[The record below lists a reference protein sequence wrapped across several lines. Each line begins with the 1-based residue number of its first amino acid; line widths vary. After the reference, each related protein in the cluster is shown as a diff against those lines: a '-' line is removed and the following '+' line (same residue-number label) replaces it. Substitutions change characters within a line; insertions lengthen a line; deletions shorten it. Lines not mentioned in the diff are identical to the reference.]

1 VVSGMTSG
9 CLCAV
14 VAAGFGAGP
23 TLVAARNPAPV
34 VGNTDAA
41 ATIQRA
47 VDGLPAAGGTVR
59 LPAGTYVL
67 ATGSPT
73 GSRFPAGQPIR
84 SALVIRADHVRI
96 QGSIGRT
103 ILQLAPGAKM
113 RAITFLGKG
122 DALAGIDVRGDR
134 RHRAS
139 GAGWPGGDVVD
150 ALLYASGARDVAI
163 SHCDISGGLED
174 GIGAFGTHGITVQHS
189 AVHDNGNGMAGAVG
203 IALTDTTHA
212 LAADNIIDRNSAAG
226 ISIGQGSSS
235 VRIDANHIEGNAKEG
250 VVVSGTG
257 VSVVSND
264 IEGNGAD
271 HYAAV
276 SLHGAHATTVD
287 ANRVVGNRFVGI
299 AVTNGPGGPASR
311 IRLADNTVTGNGT
324 SAADQVRVDP
334 GQGATVSW
342 GSTDTVPAGHP
353 GLWPIGVPAGIGAGG
368 AVYAW
373 RRYRR
378 SMSVR

>member
-1 VVSGMTSG
+1 MTIG
-9 CLCAV
+9 LLCAMV
-14 VAAGFGAGP
+14 FAGFGGGP
-23 TLVAARNPAPV
+23 TLVAASNPAPV
-34 VGNTDAA
+34 MGNTDAA
-41 ATIQRA
+41 VIIQRA
-47 VDGLPAAGGTVR
+47 VDELPATGGTVR

-73 GSRFPAGQPIR
+73 GSRFPSGKPIR
-84 SALVIRADHVRI
+84 SALVIRTDHVRI
-96 QGSIGRT
+96 EGSIGHT

-113 RAITFLGKG
+113 RAITILGKG

-150 ALLYASGARDVAI
+150 ALLYASGARHVAI

-174 GIGAFGTHGITVQHS
+174 GIGAFGTQGITVQHS
-189 AVHDNGNGMAGAVG
+189 TVHDNGNGMTGAVG

-212 LAADNIIDRNSAAG
+212 LVSDNVIDRNSAAG
-226 ISIGQGSSS
+226 ISINQGSSS
-235 VRIDANHIEGNAKEG
+235 VRVAANQIEGNAKEG
-250 VVVSGTG
+250 IVVSGTG
-257 VSVVSND
+257 VSLVSND

-271 HYAAV
+271 DYAAV
-276 SLHGAHATTVD
+276 SLHGAHATTAD
-287 ANRVVGNRFVGI
+287 ANRIVDNRFVGI
-299 AVTNGPGGPASR
+299 AVTNGPDGPASR
-311 IRLADNTVTGNGT
+311 IRLVDNTVTGNGT

-342 GSTDTVPAGHP
+342 GPTDSVPAGHLGP
-353 GLWPIGVPAGIGAGG
+353 WPIGVLAGIGAGG